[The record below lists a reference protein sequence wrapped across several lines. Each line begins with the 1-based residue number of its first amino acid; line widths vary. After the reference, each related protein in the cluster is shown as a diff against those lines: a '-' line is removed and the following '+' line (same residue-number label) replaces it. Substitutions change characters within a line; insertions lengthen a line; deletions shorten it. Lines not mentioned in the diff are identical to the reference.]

1 MRTARQSVH
10 AALLGA
16 AVSLLLL
23 VAAAPA
29 WAKPAPPERELGGG
43 TGSSGGGSGANT
55 AQILA
60 GGTPLWQFVAVAV
73 VSAALA
79 VVLAVV
85 VGRFAV
91 NHRQSPHTAAMS

>member
-29 WAKPAPPERELGGG
+29 WARPAPPERELGGG
-43 TGSSGGGSGANT
+43 TGTSGGGAST
-55 AQILA
+55 AQFLTD
-60 GGTPLWQFVAVAV
+60 GTPLWQFVAVAV

-91 NHRQSPHTAAMS
+91 HHRQSAHTAAMS